1 MIFKAKLRKIGSTQ
15 GIYIPTDVI
24 TQSGFKVGDVITLY
38 TKENETISDSE
49 TPGVKTELQR
59 SNHLDFCKKHKW
71 VTKSTCGCE

>member
-38 TKENETISDSE
+38 TKENDTISD
-49 TPGVKTELQR
+49 
-59 SNHLDFCKKHKW
+59 
-71 VTKSTCGCE
+71 